1 MLDVAKV
8 RKDFPELDTGVVFFD
23 NAASTLKP
31 TSVTN
36 AMSEF
41 SSKHYANVH
50 RGAYKLSIEASLVY
64 DRARETVARFINAK
78 PSEVIFTYNSTDSL
92 RRLAIILY
100 GNKIVTRGDEILLT
114 QAEHHSNIL
123 PWAGIAKAAGA
134 KLRFLPVDTEGVP
147 RWDLLD
153 DYITDKTRVLAFGH
167 VSNVTGSVA
176 PVRDI
181 ARIAKEKGLLVALD
195 SAQGVPHL
203 SVDVTELGIDF
214 LAFSGHK
221 MLGPTGIGVLWMREE
236 LADTLQPVLGGGGTI
251 KDVRLGKAG
260 VEVDWD
266 VSPLKWEPGTP
277 PIIEAVGLGEAVKYL
292 SGIGMENISRHEE
305 ALTRLLFDLL
315 EDELK
320 EKIRILGPLDPGRRL
335 GIVSFTVDRYSVDTV
350 ALYLSSK
357 GIAVRTGKHCAH
369 PLHYALG
376 ADKGSVRASLYL
388 YNTEDEVRYFVDT
401 IKNMLH

>member
-1 MLDVAKV
+1 MEI
-8 RKDFPELDTGVVFFD
+8 RKEFPELETGVVFLD

-31 TSVTN
+31 MRVTN
-36 AMSEF
+36 AMYEF

-50 RGAYKLSIEASLVY
+50 RGAYKLSMEASMAY
-64 DRARETVARFINAK
+64 DKARETVARFINAK
-78 PSEVIFTYNSTDSL
+78 PSEVVFTYNSTDSI

-100 GNKIVTRGDEILLT
+100 GNNIISRGDEILLT

-123 PWAGIAKAAGA
+123 PWVGIARAAGA
-134 KLRFLPVDTEGVP
+134 KVKFLPVNSEGVP
-147 RWDLLD
+147 KWDLLE
-153 DYITDKTRVLAFGH
+153 DYINERTRILSFGH

-176 PVRDI
+176 PVKDI
-181 ARIAKEKGLLVALD
+181 ARKAKEKGLLVALD

-203 SVDVTELGIDF
+203 SINVRELGIDF

-236 LADTLQPVLGGGGTI
+236 LANSLQPVLGGGGTI
-251 KDVRLGKAG
+251 KDVRLVGQE

-277 PIIEAVGLGEAVKYL
+277 PIIEAVGLGEAVNYL
-292 SGIGMENISRHEE
+292 SRIGMDNISRHEE
-305 ALTRLLFDLL
+305 VLTKLLFDLL
-315 EDELK
+315 QDELK
-320 EKIRILGPLDPGRRL
+320 DKIRILGPLDPRRRL
-335 GIVSFTVDRYSVDTV
+335 GIVSFTVDKYSVDAV

-369 PLHYALG
+369 PLHYALK
-376 ADKGSVRASLYL
+376 ADKGSVRASMYL
-388 YNTEDEVRYFVDT
+388 YNTEEEIRYFVDT
-401 IKNMLH
+401 LKNMVS